1 MAKIRVPAVLGFF
14 DDANDLLI
22 VGEKARVEKGFRN
35 LDAYSP
41 YPVHG
46 IEEALAL
53 KPSWVIT
60 AARIGLLSGFFL
72 GFALQSWASAID
84 WPINIG
90 GKPYISWPAWIPI
103 TFECG
108 VLTAGFVNLLCMFA
122 AAGLYPRPNTVVL
135 SRRITNDRFVLVIP
149 VKDARE
155 EQEAV
160 EFLRAHAAQKIK
172 IIDGIDKESE
182 RIIFRAAPL
191 PSETP
196 AT

>member
-14 DDANDLLI
+14 DDAHDLLI

-46 IEEALAL
+46 IEEALDIR
-53 KPSWVIT
+53 PSWIIT
-60 AARIGLLSGFFL
+60 AARVGLLAGFFL
-72 GFALQSWASAID
+72 GFAFQTWASAID

-90 GKPYISWPAWIPI
+90 GKPFVSWPAWIPI

-108 VLTAGFVNLLCMFA
+108 VLLAGFTNLLCLFGA
-122 AAGLYPRPNTVVL
+122 AALYPRAKTVVL
-135 SRRITNDRFVLVIP
+135 SRRVTNDRFVLVIP
-149 VKDARE
+149 VKDEAE
-155 EQEAV
+155 EKVAV
-160 EFLRAHAAQKIK
+160 QFLQSHKALKVK
-172 IIDGIDKESE
+172 IIEGIDKENE
-182 RIIFRAAPL
+182 RILFRAAPMAT
-191 PSETP
+191 ETA